1 MKIEEGKSL
10 WFPDCIE
17 RTLIE
22 YHITEVS
29 KNTVKAETNNEN
41 VEEEIEVHL
50 PENPKSGHMKAAYW
64 GYTLFSGKT
73 GAQHFLDTH
82 DPFAGYT
89 DKGKKTIVALLMED
103 SYCKYW
109 LRRCKTGICLMKII
123 QRYMENRLRS
133 SMNIE
138 ETNQVLEFGT
148 SIGVRA
154 FLKGSKKAI
163 PVTCIQLHWLTETK
177 REIELGNKRI
187 RIQQAT
193 AKHPEI
199 PQTTFYR
206 LHRAIEFQ
214 VVAKI

>member
-1 MKIEEGKSL
+1 
-10 WFPDCIE
+10 
-17 RTLIE
+17 
-22 YHITEVS
+22 
-29 KNTVKAETNNEN
+29 
-41 VEEEIEVHL
+41 
-50 PENPKSGHMKAAYW
+50 
-64 GYTLFSGKT
+64 
-73 GAQHFLDTH
+73 
-82 DPFAGYT
+82 
-89 DKGKKTIVALLMED
+89 
-103 SYCKYW
+103 
-109 LRRCKTGICLMKII
+109 
-123 QRYMENRLRS
+123 MENRLRS
-133 SMNIE
+133 STNIE

-163 PVTCIQLHWLTETK
+163 PVTCIQLHWLTDTK
-177 REIELGNKRI
+177 KEIELGNKRI

>member
-10 WFPDCIE
+10 WFPDCIA
-17 RTLIE
+17 RVLVE
-22 YHITEVS
+22 YRVTDISES
-29 KNTVKAETNNEN
+29 IVKAETDNDN
-41 VEEEIEVHL
+41 VEKEIEVHL
-50 PENPKSGHMKAAYW
+50 SENPKSGHMKAAYW
-64 GYTLFSGKT
+64 GYILFT
-73 GAQHFLDTH
+73 GELGARHFLDTH

-89 DKGKKTIVALLMED
+89 KEGKETIVALLMD
-103 SYCKYW
+103 DDYCKYW
-109 LRRCKTGICLMKII
+109 LRRCQTGICLRKII
-123 QRYMENRLRS
+123 RQYMENRLRS
-133 SMNIE
+133 CTSIE
-138 ETNQVLEFGT
+138 ETNQVLEFSS
-148 SIGVRA
+148 SIGVMA

-163 PVTCIQLHWLTETK
+163 PVTCIQLHWLTDTK
-177 REIELGNKRI
+177 REIEVGNKRI